1 MSLLRRVFDVIL
13 GRSEVGDTS
22 TRGQRVAAE
31 ARNITGGTAMKIKTP
46 KGKALQVRSWGYQ
59 LQAKTV
65 QELVE
70 APHDLIV
77 MDYSKDGSGENAFTA
92 AEIAQI
98 KKRPGV
104 NSVVISYMCIGEA
117 SDFRDHWRDEWTTKW
132 KKIKKETY
140 KAGGQLT
147 DKAPSWL
154 GAWNEDWPNSRKVR
168 FWDPEWQAIIFN
180 DEGTGWLDQ
189 IIAQGFD
196 GVYLDIVDGY
206 HHWGTEVREEKLG
219 EPMDGDPETEKESAA
234 RMIDFVVA
242 LSQHARKKKPDF
254 LVIPQNASPIL
265 DALEDEDPARKK
277 AYLKA
282 ISAIACESLFFA
294 GPEDENNDHNENDYA
309 VECLEQFGATPV
321 MCVDYL
327 NDGDKI
333 AEFYG
338 LARAKGFLPYAAPTR
353 ELDELGDPYDGSAEQ
368 VA

>member
-1 MSLLRRVFDVIL
+1 
-13 GRSEVGDTS
+13 
-22 TRGQRVAAE
+22 
-31 ARNITGGTAMKIKTP
+31 MKIKTP
-46 KGKALQVRSWGYQ
+46 KGKALNVRHWGYQ
-59 LQAKTV
+59 LQAKTAA
-65 QELVE
+65 ELV
-70 APHDLIV
+70 AVPHDLIV
-77 MDYSKDGSGENAFTA
+77 MDYSKDGSGDKAFEPS
-92 AEIAQI
+92 EIASI
-98 KKRPGV
+98 KQRPGV

-117 SDFRDHWRDEWTTKW
+117 SDYRDHWQDAWTTKW

-140 KAGGQLT
+140 KAGGELT
-147 DKAPSWL
+147 DQAPSWL

-168 FWDPEWQAIIFN
+168 FWDPDWQAVIFN
-180 DEGTGWLDQ
+180 DDGTGWLDA
-189 IIAQGFD
+189 IIGQGFD

-242 LSQHARKKKPDF
+242 LAAHARKKKPEF
-254 LVIPQNASPIL
+254 LVIPQNAAPIL

-294 GPEDENNDHNENDYA
+294 GPEDENNDHTENDYA
-309 VECLEQFGATPV
+309 LECLGQFGATPV

-327 NDGDKI
+327 NDPDLI
-333 AEFYG
+333 EQFYK
-338 LARAKGFLPYAAPTR
+338 LAVGRGYLPYAAPSR
-353 ELDELGDPYDGSAEQ
+353 ELDEMGDPYDGSADN

>member
-1 MSLLRRVFDVIL
+1 MAAAPRGTNLARRAI
-13 GRSEVGDTS
+13 
-22 TRGQRVAAE
+22 Q
-31 ARNITGGTAMKIKTP
+31 GTPTPNEEPDMQIKTP
-46 KGKALQVRSWGYQ
+46 KGKSINVRHWGYQ
-59 LQAKTV
+59 LQAKTAE
-65 QELVE
+65 ELAA

-77 MDYSKDGSGENAFTA
+77 MDYSKDGTGENKFTP
-92 AEIAQI
+92 AEVASI
-98 KKRPGV
+98 KNRKGV

-117 SDFRDHWRDEWTTKW
+117 SDYRDHWQDEWTTKW
-132 KKIKKETY
+132 KKIDGEKC
-140 KAGGQLT
+140 KAAGVPT
-147 DKAPSWL
+147 DKAPTWL

-206 HHWGTEVREEKLG
+206 HHWGTEVHEDKLC
-219 EPMDGDPETEKESAA
+219 EPIDGDPESEKESAG

-242 LSQHARKKKPDF
+242 LAEHARRKKPDF
-254 LVIPQNASPIL
+254 LIIPQNASPIL
-265 DALEDEDPARKK
+265 DALEDEDPKRKK

-309 VECLEQFGATPV
+309 IECLDQFGATPV

-327 NDGDKI
+327 NDEEKI
-333 AEFYG
+333 AEFYK
-338 LARAKGFLPYAAPTR
+338 LARAKGYLPYAAPTR
-353 ELDELGDPYDGSAEQ
+353 ELDDMGPPYDGSADA